1 MSVAGI
7 RKIVVLQLI
16 LLFCMNC
23 DQKHSIIEGKSMEIR
38 NDLKILATKRIFFG
52 HQSVGQNIVEAL
64 KDIAQQNS
72 EADFHIVTP
81 MDDEKLPA
89 HFFAEGKIGRNQ
101 QPELK
106 CKDFQEQL
114 QNSLGSQL
122 DFALMKFCYID
133 FDVKTDVEKLF
144 STYKNTIDT
153 LKRQFPSIT
162 FIHVTAPLEAKT
174 PAWKFVLKKI
184 LLRNDDADKKN
195 IKRCEYN
202 QLLRESFKTEPI
214 FDLAAVESTFPDGRR
229 QIHDANG
236 KKYFS
241 LIWDYSDDGG
251 HLNSLGAERAAVSLI
266 KTLSN
271 VCKTN
276 GVKND

>member
-106 CKDFQEQL
+106 CKDFQEENHLRPSLFLIWQL
-114 QNSLGSQL
+114 SNP
-122 DFALMKFCYID
+122 
-133 FDVKTDVEKLF
+133 
-144 STYKNTIDT
+144 
-153 LKRQFPSIT
+153 PSRMDAAKSMML
-162 FIHVTAPLEAKT
+162 TA
-174 PAWKFVLKKI
+174 
-184 LLRNDDADKKN
+184 KN
-195 IKRCEYN
+195 I
-202 QLLRESFKTEPI
+202 S
-214 FDLAAVESTFPDGRR
+214 A
-229 QIHDANG
+229 
-236 KKYFS
+236 
-241 LIWDYSDDGG
+241 
-251 HLNSLGAERAAVSLI
+251 
-266 KTLSN
+266 
-271 VCKTN
+271 
-276 GVKND
+276 